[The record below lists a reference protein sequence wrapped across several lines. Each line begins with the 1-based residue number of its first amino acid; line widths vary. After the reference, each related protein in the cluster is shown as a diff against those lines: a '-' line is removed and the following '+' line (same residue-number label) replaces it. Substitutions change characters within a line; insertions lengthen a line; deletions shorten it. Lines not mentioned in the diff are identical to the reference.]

1 MKNTVYEL
9 FRECFPQYDM
19 TRDIFFRLIDIDK
32 CRIIPYR
39 EKDGIIGTAVLKDNL
54 VRLVCVRPDFQG
66 RGYGAALMREA
77 EKMAAESGFD
87 KTIIGGGDSNL
98 FIGAVTPYE
107 QWKNGSNRFFER
119 MGYRFYGKYTD
130 MKIMTADLD
139 LEDLNMPECPPNV
152 SFDYISSDRR
162 EELIEAVKKVD
173 DDWAQYFT
181 FDSPIFAALAGGKIA
196 GFCIVGAN
204 EENILSSGK
213 NNVGSVGCVGV
224 VPEMRRAGIGL
235 EMVGRAS
242 ADLKKRG
249 CDEIFIHW
257 THLENWYGKLGFKT
271 FLRYVL
277 CEKDIPG
284 STPLNK
290 FII

>member
-1 MKNTVYEL
+1 MKNTVYEM

-19 TRDIFFRLIDIDK
+19 TREIFFRLIDIDK
-32 CRIIPYR
+32 CRIIPYC
-39 EKDGIIGTAVLKDNL
+39 KNGGVVGTAVLKDNL

-66 RGYGAALMREA
+66 RGAGTELVCEA
-77 EKMAAESGFD
+77 EKLAAENGFD
-87 KTIIGGGDSNL
+87 KVIIGGGDSNL

-107 QWKNGSNRFFER
+107 QWQDGRNSFFER
-119 MGYRFYGKYTD
+119 LGYRFCGKYSD
-130 MKIMTADLD
+130 LKIMTADLD
-139 LEDLNMPECPPNV
+139 ERSIPKCSANV
-152 SFDYISSDRR
+152 SFEYISEDRR
-162 EELIEAVKKVD
+162 EELIEAVKKVE

-181 FDSPIFAALAGGKIA
+181 FDSPIFAALSDGNIA
-196 GFCIVGAN
+196 GFCIVGEN

-213 NNVGSVGCVGV
+213 NSVGSVGCVGV
-224 VPEMRRAGIGL
+224 VPEMRRGGIGL

-242 ADLKKRG
+242 MDLKKRG

-277 CEKDIPG
+277 CEKD
-284 STPLNK
+284 LNIK
-290 FII
+290 

>member
-1 MKNTVYEL
+1 MKNTVYEM

-19 TRDIFFRLIDIDK
+19 TSDIFFRLIDIDK

-39 EKDGIIGTAVLKDNL
+39 ENGSIVGTAVLKDNL
-54 VRLVCVRPDFQG
+54 VRLVCVRPGFRG
-66 RGYGAALMREA
+66 RGAGTALMREA
-77 EKMAAESGFD
+77 EKTAADSGFD
-87 KTIIGGGDSNL
+87 KIIIGGGDSNL

-107 QWKNGSNRFFER
+107 QWENGRNSFFER
-119 MGYRFYGKYTD
+119 LGYRFCGKYAD
-130 MKIMTADLD
+130 MKIMTDD
-139 LEDLNMPECPPNV
+139 FDFEKLNMPKCPSNV
-152 SFDYISSDRR
+152 SFGYISSDRR
-162 EELIEAVKKVD
+162 EELVEAVKKVD
-173 DDWAQYFT
+173 GDWAQYFT
-181 FDSPIFAALAGGKIA
+181 FDTPIFAALSDGKIA

-224 VPEMRRAGIGL
+224 VPEMRRGGIGL

-242 ADLKKRG
+242 MDLKKRG
-249 CDEIFIHW
+249 CEEIFIHW

-277 CEKDIPG
+277 CEKDIYI
-284 STPLNK
+284 K
-290 FII
+290 